1 LVRKPLRGARRARL
15 LVALARQSATSAWYR
30 SRTVNDQPPDTDRPG
45 SLSAEER
52 QSARRSAREHRRQ
65 RLARRRALAL
75 LALVVVIALVV
86 WRIAAC
92 GGGSSTGGG
101 SAARST
107 TSPTAVAAAT
117 ALPPDKGD
125 GVKMATFLGN
135 ATRRFYGLGPAPKH
149 LSLIW
154 STAIGSGWTSG
165 KTAKEPPS
173 VWSGTGWTG
182 EPALVRDGGKLYI
195 LVGGYDHN
203 LHKID
208 AATGKTI
215 WKYPFDDI
223 IKSSPSVIANPSPTG
238 KDDKYIVMAGSRR
251 GYPMKIDDPRIASY
265 RAVAFGSGKELWRL
279 PVPQTICYSRDCDGS
294 GFYLAGREYI
304 GVESGWF
311 YALDPLATE
320 PWGKYRQPKALAKT
334 LLLGTPQDAKG
345 HGPDLALEA
354 SPALLNGIIYIT
366 SGAGEVYGLRPSD
379 LKVVYDYHTGSD
391 LNGTSVPTTS
401 GKLLIPVEKQYIPG
415 HGGVLM
421 LDPSKPAAQ
430 SLVWY
435 FPTGDRAIG
444 DWLGGIIGSVGV
456 NDDYNP
462 GGHRPALAAFLAID
476 GYAYVVSQDTLAKK
490 TVSGPNLETG
500 WPTPKLVAKV
510 WVDGGVSTPIFIDDD
525 LIVTSYDDKVHEY
538 HLSYAHSTQG
548 APGALPAKDGT
559 WWKVSLHETSAFTGG
574 GSYES
579 TPIVWDGRVY
589 VGSRNGYFYC
599 LGDK

>member
-1 LVRKPLRGARRARL
+1 MG
-15 LVALARQSATSAWYR
+15 
-30 SRTVNDQPPDTDRPG
+30 
-45 SLSAEER
+45 
-52 QSARRSAREHRRQ
+52 
-65 RLARRRALAL
+65 
-75 LALVVVIALVV
+75 
-86 WRIAAC
+86 
-92 GGGSSTGGG
+92 
-101 SAARST
+101 
-107 TSPTAVAAAT
+107 
-117 ALPPDKGD
+117 
-125 GVKMATFLGN
+125 TFLGN

-165 KTAKEPPS
+165 KFADDPSS

-195 LVGGYDHN
+195 LIGGYDHN

-208 AATGKTI
+208 AATGKII

-251 GYPMKIDDPRIASY
+251 GYPLKIDDPRIASY

-304 GVESGWF
+304 GVEPGWF

-320 PWGKYRQPKALAKT
+320 PWGKYRQPKVLAKR
-334 LLLGTPQDAKG
+334 LLLGTPQDAKS
-345 HGPDLALEA
+345 HGSDLAMEA
-354 SPALLNGIIYIT
+354 SPALLNGTIYID

-379 LKVVYDYHTGSD
+379 LKVVFDYHTGSD
-391 LNGTSVPTTS
+391 IDGTCVPTLS
-401 GKLLIPVEKQYIPG
+401 GKLLVPVEKQYIPG

-435 FPTGDRAIG
+435 FPTGDRHIG
-444 DWLGGIIGSVGV
+444 DWAGGIIGSVGV

-476 GYAYVVSQDTLAKK
+476 GNVYVVSQDTLAKQ
-490 TVSGPNLETG
+490 TVSGPNLETRLADARARG
-500 WPTPKLVAKV
+500 QGLGRRRHLDADLHRRRPHRHQLRRESAPVPPLVRAQQGRNAGSSARQGRHV
-510 WVDGGVSTPIFIDDD
+510 VEGEPARDLDVHRRRLLRVDAHRLGRPRVRGLAQRLLLLPGRQVDAGRRAHAATTARGACTLSTMAQE
-525 LIVTSYDDKVHEY
+525 SE
-538 HLSYAHSTQG
+538 G
-548 APGALPAKDGT
+548 ARP
-559 WWKVSLHETSAFTGG
+559 
-574 GSYES
+574 
-579 TPIVWDGRVY
+579 
-589 VGSRNGYFYC
+589 
-599 LGDK
+599 